1 MALRH
6 VFRHSIAALI
16 LAVLTIVRPLSAHAA
31 NELRAVR
38 VDAQSDSALIT
49 LSLTSK
55 VAQRLFTLPNPD
67 RLVVDLPNTQRA
79 RALRLPQGAGVI
91 EQLRLGGRPGGLLRL
106 VVQLHGALRP
116 KFTATSSV
124 GGYQLTIRLGRTAL
138 AADAGTAGAASSASA
153 GAQPASGAQP
163 VDAVADT
170 SAGDVRMP
178 HVVTPTHAPSGAD
191 RTIVIAVDAGHGG
204 EDPGATGRS
213 GTHEKDVVLAIAR
226 ALAARIDATPGMR
239 AALTRDGDYFIPLRD
254 RMLRA
259 RAAHADMF
267 VSIHADAV
275 VDRDVAGASVY
286 TLSEHGATS
295 EAARWLAERENS
307 ADLKGG
313 ISLADKNN
321 QLASVL
327 LDLSQTASIGASV
340 EAAENVLGALDGVGA
355 VRRREVQQAGF
366 MVLKS
371 PDIPSM
377 LVETAYISNPAEE
390 RKLRAQPE
398 QQRLASAIF
407 SGIEAYFRKYPPEGS
422 LLARGHAPAPQ
433 VLARDPQG

>member
-1 MALRH
+1 LI
-6 VFRHSIAALI
+6 FAAS
-16 LAVLTIVRPLSAHAA
+16 TIGLPLSAHAA
-31 NELRAVR
+31 SELRAIR
-38 VDAQSDSALIT
+38 VEAQSDSALIT
-49 LSLTSK
+49 LSLSAK
-55 VAQRLFTLPNPD
+55 VAQRLFTLPNPN

-79 RALRLPQGAGVI
+79 RSLRLPPGAGAV
-91 EQLRLGGRPGGLLRL
+91 ERLRLGPRPGGLLRL

-116 KFTATSSV
+116 KLSGISSA
-124 GGYQLTIRLGRTAL
+124 GGYQLSIRLARTAL
-138 AADAGTAGAASSASA
+138 AKTDTKADIDAGAGADATAPVSSVASIRTSARAVDSSSAA
-153 GAQPASGAQP
+153 P
-163 VDAVADT
+163 
-170 SAGDVRMP
+170 RI
-178 HVVTPTHAPSGAD
+178 VTPTHAPSGAD
-191 RTIVIAVDAGHGG
+191 RPIIVAIDAGHGG

-226 ALAARIDATPGMR
+226 ALAARIDATPGMH

-275 VDRDVAGASVY
+275 VDREVAGASVY

-313 ISLADKNN
+313 ISLADKNG

-355 VRRREVQQAGF
+355 VRRRQVQQAGF

-390 RKLRAQPE
+390 SKLRTPQE
-398 QQRLASAIF
+398 QQRLAGAIF
-407 SGIEAYFRKYPPEGS
+407 SGVEAYFRRYPPEGS
-422 LLARGHAPAPQ
+422 LLARGRAPAPG
-433 VLARDPQG
+433 REPQGREPQG